1 MIFKNDSTK
10 SDGNGALLLFLF
22 DRHFGPNSSIF
33 GLKVIFP
40 ILPIFYQIF
49 IEGKLR
55 VHSFEGVSQMVDI
68 FV

>member
-22 DRHFGPNSSIF
+22 DRHFGSSSPIF

-40 ILPIFYQIF
+40 ILPIFIQIV
-49 IEGKLR
+49 IKGKLR
-55 VHSFEGVSQMVDI
+55 VHSFEGISQMVDI